1 MRTRFLLFAFA
12 LHSNM
17 GAVKSYEDLIVWQKS
32 VCLVEEIYT
41 LTSSFPKSELFGLTS
56 QMNRSAVSVPSNI
69 AEGFGRRS
77 RDEFKRYLKISL
89 GSLYELKTQ
98 VLISNRL
105 GFITYQQMKS
115 LEDLFLS
122 IDKIIH
128 TILKKW

>member
-1 MRTRFLLFAFA
+1 MSWGFSIFKMSTL
-12 LHSNM
+12 
-17 GAVKSYEDLIVWQKS
+17 KSYEDLIVWQKS

-69 AEGFGRRS
+69 EEGFGRRS
-77 RDEFKRYLKISL
+77 REEFKRYLKISL

-105 GFITYQQMKS
+105 GFITHHQMKS

>member
-1 MRTRFLLFAFA
+1 
-12 LHSNM
+12 M
-17 GAVKSYEDLIVWQKS
+17 GTVKSYEDLIVWQKS

-77 RDEFKRYLKISL
+77 REEFKRYLKISL

-105 GFITYQQMKS
+105 GFITHHQMKS

-128 TILKKW
+128 AILKKW

>member
-1 MRTRFLLFAFA
+1 MVAFA
-12 LHSNM
+12 LHLRM
-17 GAVKSYEDLIVWQKS
+17 GTVKSYEDLIVWQKS
-32 VCLVEEIYT
+32 VCLLEEIYT
-41 LTSSFPKSELFGLTS
+41 LTSAFPKSELFGLTS
-56 QMNRSAVSVPSNI
+56 QLNRSAVSIPSNI

-77 RDEFKRYLKISL
+77 REEFKRYLKIAL

-105 GFITYQQMKS
+105 GFINQQEMDS
-115 LEDLFLS
+115 VEALSLS